1 VKLGRLRRGRGRAAA
16 ALIALV
22 AAAML
27 GMVAVPPIVRA
38 QTPSRVFKLG
48 LLINASATGNKPS
61 EDAFR
66 AGLREL
72 GYIEGTNLVIES
84 RYADGDV
91 ERLPALSRE
100 LVDMKPDVVVS
111 AGPQALRALRETT
124 STLPIVSA
132 AVSDPVEEG
141 LVATLAHP
149 GGNITGM
156 AFQNLDLTAKRLELL
171 KETVPDARKIAV
183 LSDATFGRTGGLRQA
198 EMAAE
203 RLRLTIEVV
212 EVRGRGDLDEAFR
225 KAREARAQAL
235 VVLAS
240 PMLNAYRHAIIA
252 AAARARLPATYE
264 FSTYVRDGGLM
275 SYGPS
280 IADMYR
286 RSAVYVDKILKGAKP
301 GDLPIEQASRF
312 ELAVNVKTA
321 TTLGLTVPPAVLQ
334 RADEVV
340 R

>member
-1 VKLGRLRRGRGRAAA
+1 
-16 ALIALV
+16 
-22 AAAML
+22 ML
-27 GMVAVPPIVRA
+27 GMVAVPAGVPA
-38 QTPSRVFKLG
+38 QMPSRVFKLG
-48 LLINASATGNKPS
+48 LLGNASATVNKPS

-84 RYADGDV
+84 RYANGSF

-100 LVDMKPDVVVS
+100 LVDMRPDVVVG

-149 GGNITGM
+149 GGKITGM

-171 KETVPDARKIAV
+171 KETVSDAKKIAV
-183 LSDATFGRTGGLRQA
+183 LSDATFGRTGGARQA
-198 EMAAE
+198 QAAAE
-203 RLRLTIEVV
+203 RLGLTIEVL
-212 EVRGRGDLDEAFR
+212 EVRGRGDVDEAFR

-235 VVLAS
+235 IVLAS

-286 RSAVYVDKILKGAKP
+286 RSAFYVDKILKGAKP

>member
-1 VKLGRLRRGRGRAAA
+1 MVTRPGRSRGRRARALT
-16 ALIALV
+16 ALITATVFGV
-22 AAAML
+22 AA
-27 GMVAVPPIVRA
+27 GPAVCRA
-38 QTPSRVFKLG
+38 QTPSRVFKVAFLG
-48 LLINASATGNKPS
+48 NGTATVNRPS
-61 EDAFR
+61 EDALR
-66 AGLREL
+66 AGLRDL
-72 GYIEGTNLVIES
+72 GYIEGANLVIAS
-84 RYADGDV
+84 RYADGSV
-91 ERLPALSRE
+91 ERLPGLSRE
-100 LVDMKPDVVVS
+100 LVDMKPDVLVS
-111 AGPQALRALRETT
+111 AGPQALRALREAT

-141 LVATLAHP
+141 LVASLARP
-149 GGNITGM
+149 GGNVTGM

-183 LSDATFGRTGGLRQA
+183 LSDATFGRTGGARQV
-198 EMAAE
+198 ETAAE
-203 RLRLTIEVV
+203 RLGVTIQMLEVH
-212 EVRGRGDLDEAFR
+212 GRGELDEAFR
-225 KAREARAQAL
+225 KAREARAQGL

-240 PMLNAYRHAIIA
+240 PMLNAHRHTIIA
-252 AAARARLPATYE
+252 HAARARLPATYE
-264 FSTYVRDGGLM
+264 FSVFVRDGGLM

-321 TTLGLTVPPAVLQ
+321 NTLGLTVPPAVLQ